1 MKAKF
6 LKDFSLIFSFC
17 RFGGI
22 SRDFMKLSLD
32 TFIWVQV
39 RVSYPILA
47 NWTNFSATVCNSKRS
62 FNLQINKIAALQL
75 FWLKSVNFL
84 SQYIYFILLWKLWSL
99 INSKITTL
107 IIILFILHIHICQLW
122 IFPLSSDQPII
133 WFVCKWWVDLF
144 LHIKLSSSTSST
156 WYVQSMCTPYS
167 L

>member
-75 FWLKSVNFL
+75 FWLKSVNF
-84 SQYIYFILLWKLWSL
+84 FISKYLFHPSLEALIVNKLQNY
-99 INSKITTL
+99 NSYHH
-107 IIILFILHIHICQLW
+107 FIHIAYTYLPTMDISAFFW
-122 IFPLSSDQPII
+122 
-133 WFVCKWWVDLF
+133 
-144 LHIKLSSSTSST
+144 STN
-156 WYVQSMCTPYS
+156 YLICV
-167 L
+167 

>member
-22 SRDFMKLSLD
+22 SRDFMKLSVD

-47 NWTNFSATVCNSKRS
+47 NWTNFSATVCNSKLS
-62 FNLQINKIAALQL
+62 FNFFLQINKIAALQL
-75 FWLKSVNFL
+75 FWLKSVILFSSRNK
-84 SQYIYFILLWKLWSL
+84 YFIHRRKLWSL

-107 IIILFILHIHICQLW
+107 IFILLILHIFANFGYFSPFCCSPNYSIC
-122 IFPLSSDQPII
+122 
-133 WFVCKWWVDLF
+133 V
-144 LHIKLSSSTSST
+144 
-156 WYVQSMCTPYS
+156 
-167 L
+167 